1 MQTLCD
7 VCMDSRLPS
16 DCCCMLARLTHSA
29 LQCINIYY
37 LNYLLS
43 LFPSSY
49 FSPGLS
55 RFKAQRWVQF
65 LQMNA
70 KLTSKQASRK
80 LTQMWVNPPK
90 ASKNEFSQHHNHA
103 PKKKKKICVT
113 ISKNLTPFHTLLLK
127 HCTPVVM
134 ICANAIPTE
143 HIWWYFRPRS
153 A

>member
-1 MQTLCD
+1 
-7 VCMDSRLPS
+7 MDSRLPS

-43 LFPSSY
+43 FSIILF
-49 FSPGLS
+49 FSPRAPP

-90 ASKNEFSQHHNHA
+90 ASRNEFSQPYNHA
-103 PKKKKKICVT
+103 PKKKKIICVT

-127 HCTPVVM
+127 HRTPVVM

-143 HIWWYFRPRS
+143 HIWWCFRPRS